1 MYSRMSALSSAT
13 STRSL
18 PAGPL
23 ADVGSPAEIHRS
35 ANPDV
40 RRFLAGELREI

>member
-1 MYSRMSALSSAT
+1 
-13 STRSL
+13 
-18 PAGPL
+18 
-23 ADVGSPAEIHRS
+23 VGTPAEIHRS

>member
-1 MYSRMSALSSAT
+1 MAILHQGRF
-13 STRSL
+13 
-18 PAGPL
+18 

-40 RRFLAGELREI
+40 RKFLAGELRAS